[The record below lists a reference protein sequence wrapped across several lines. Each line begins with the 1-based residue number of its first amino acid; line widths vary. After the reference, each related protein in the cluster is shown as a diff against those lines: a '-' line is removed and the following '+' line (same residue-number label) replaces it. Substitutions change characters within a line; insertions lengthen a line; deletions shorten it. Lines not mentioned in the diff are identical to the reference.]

1 MPQNSL
7 CILYKHNFINFED
20 LKIQGEEHSTRTSC
34 SSSSI
39 VGIHASI
46 LLMFQIHTCI
56 VSTVSTVGMLYCNTN
71 AKDVVLMKPMYE
83 VPT

>member
-1 MPQNSL
+1 MYDYTKL
-7 CILYKHNFINFED
+7 IFMDI
-20 LKIQGEEHSTRTSC
+20 TVVC
-34 SSSSI
+34 SSILFGKYYIIVHSI

-71 AKDVVLMKPMYE
+71 AKDVVLMKPKYE
-83 VPT
+83 VMPT